1 MFKDRNWLE
10 GRLNS
15 PHNSVLSYNSA
26 KFLVEFSKINI
37 LRKKKI
43 KLTVFIPISPFSLA
57 RKVLNKAYLSSFAVV
72 SRKPY

>member
-43 KLTVFIPISPFSLA
+43 KLIVFIPISPFLTCQE
-57 RKVLNKAYLSSFAVV
+57 SF
-72 SRKPY
+72 KQGLPQFICCCF

>member
-37 LRKKKI
+37 LRKKKN
-43 KLTVFIPISPFSLA
+43 KTNSLHT
-57 RKVLNKAYLSSFAVV
+57 YLPLPHLSGKF
-72 SRKPY
+72 